1 MVLFFILFFFSR
13 SYFARLVGSV
23 VASALAYHLLSQTI
37 LSIVNEVRR
46 LNTIL
51 NTIEP
56 LKPLDLA
63 APSKVNYQPER
74 TEEDQRIVDYLQHEI
89 ASVCPHTIKANS
101 TQIRYRHLHWQLLN
115 EDEVDEIVV
124 YSAFYDDRPIV
135 GYLPWIRILGV
146 RRLIVGQKEE
156 VPLFCY
162 VWYSE
167 FSAPFVADV
176 NETVTGRNHDIK
188 EKRVY
193 GQRLFSCP
201 LTVAHPV
208 PTHVSIATRKCD
220 PSSILLPVFRPLR
233 AATWKHEFGVCVESS
248 FGSFPP
254 EVISEWIE
262 TYSLFGV
269 TQFNLYNG
277 SLKTSMDRIFDY
289 YVQRGIVNL
298 RQLPPSVD
306 DYSEEGIRLS
316 SPTSLNDCMMRNMYS
331 NRFIVVVD
339 FDEIIV
345 PRNHSSYQD
354 LIADLDA
361 SLSRTQS
368 HHTYSF
374 RNSYFFLFFPADDS
388 QPPLLR
394 TARLR
399 HRTPPSGF
407 LFSPKSFVD
416 PRKCLSVFNHY
427 CLVNVPGMDDE
438 DPIDVPVSLG
448 LNHHYR
454 HKCPL
459 TPEEC
464 GAFDQN
470 KLLDDT
476 MLRFKDVLQSRV
488 STVMEAI
495 YGNS

>member
-1 MVLFFILFFFSR
+1 MDF
-13 SYFARLVGSV
+13 
-23 VASALAYHLLSQTI
+23 
-37 LSIVNEVRR
+37 
-46 LNTIL
+46 
-51 NTIEP
+51 
-56 LKPLDLA
+56 A
-63 APSKVNYQPER
+63 APSKVNNQER
-74 TEEDQRIVDYLQHEI
+74 TEEEQRIVDYLQHEI
-89 ASVCPHTIKANS
+89 ASACPETVKANA
-101 TQIRYRHLHWQLLN
+101 TEIRYRHLHWQLH
-115 EDEVDEIVV
+115 EDDLDEIVV

-146 RRLIVGQKEE
+146 RRLINGRKEP
-156 VPLFCY
+156 PLFCY

-167 FSAPFVADV
+167 FNAPFVADV
-176 NETVTGRNHDIK
+176 NVTITGRDHNIK
-188 EKRVY
+188 DNRIY

-208 PTHVSIATRKCD
+208 PTHVSIATRKCNT
-220 PSSILLPVFRPLR
+220 SSILLPVFRPLR

-254 EVISEWIE
+254 EAISEWIE

-277 SLKTSMDRIFDY
+277 SLNTSMDRIFDY
-289 YVQRGIVNL
+289 YVQRGIVSL

-331 NRFIVVVD
+331 NRFIVIVD
-339 FDEIIV
+339 IDEIIV

-368 HHTYSF
+368 HHTYAF
-374 RNSYFFLFFPADDS
+374 RNSYFFLFYPADDS
-388 QPPLLR
+388 QPPFLR

-399 HRTPPSGF
+399 HRAPPNGF
-407 LFSPKSFVD
+407 LFSSKSFVD
-416 PRKCLSVFNHY
+416 PRQCLSVFNHY
-427 CLVNVPGMDDE
+427 CWINFPGIDPK
-438 DPIDVPVSLG
+438 DPIDVPASFG

-454 HKCPL
+454 HACPL
-459 TPEEC
+459 TTEEC
-464 GAFDQN
+464 RTFDRD
-470 KLLDDT
+470 KLRDDT

-488 STVMEAI
+488 STVMKAI
-495 YGNS
+495 NGSS

>member
-1 MVLFFILFFFSR
+1 MNQKPKDYS
-13 SYFARLVGSV
+13 
-23 VASALAYHLLSQTI
+23 ASTRVSDQ
-37 LSIVNEVRR
+37 E
-46 LNTIL
+46 
-51 NTIEP
+51 
-56 LKPLDLA
+56 
-63 APSKVNYQPER
+63 Q
-74 TEEDQRIVDYLQHEI
+74 TEEEQRIVNYLQHQI
-89 ASVCPHTIKANS
+89 SSVCPHTTKANS
-101 TQIRYRHLHWQLLN
+101 TQILYRHFHWQLHK
-115 EDEVDEIVV
+115 DELDEIVV
-124 YSAFYDDRPIV
+124 YSAFYDDRSIV

-146 RRLIVGQKEE
+146 RRLITGQEE
-156 VPLFCY
+156 EPLFCY

-167 FSAPFVADV
+167 FNAPFVADV
-176 NETVTGRNHDIK
+176 NITITGRDHDIK
-188 EKRVY
+188 NSRVY

-208 PTHVSIATRKCD
+208 PTHVSIATKRCD

-254 EVISEWIE
+254 EAISEWIE
-262 TYSLFGV
+262 TYSVFGV

-277 SLKTSMDRIFDY
+277 SLDSSMDRIFDY
-289 YVQRGIVNL
+289 YVQRGIVSL

-316 SPTSLNDCMMRNMYS
+316 SPTSLNDCMMRNMYT

-339 FDEIIV
+339 YDEIIA
-345 PRNHSSYQD
+345 PRNHSSYQA
-354 LIADLDA
+354 LIADLDN
-361 SLSRTQS
+361 SLGRTQS

-374 RNSYFFLFFPADDS
+374 RNSFFFLFFPADDS
-388 QPPLLR
+388 QPLFLR
-394 TARLR
+394 TARFR
-399 HRTPPSGF
+399 HRTPPSDF
-407 LFSPKSFVD
+407 LFATKSFID

-427 CLVNVPGMDDE
+427 CFVNFHGMEDE
-438 DPIDVPVSLG
+438 DPIDVPVSFG

-454 HKCPL
+454 HECSL

-464 GAFDQN
+464 RDLASD

-476 MLRFKDVLQSRV
+476 MLRFKHVLEYRV
-488 STVMEAI
+488 SNVMDAI